1 MEKKQNIMRHLRTK
15 HTPPERHVCQ
25 VCDKEFKN
33 YQSLYDHNRRRHQ
46 DKTNRLRNEP
56 PQNPENFPQNPE
68 NFENPQN

>member
-56 PQNPENFPQNPE
+56 SRNPE
-68 NFENPQN
+68 NFENPQI